1 MANCVHDFTIAGCH
15 CLLTTLFVEP
25 DSFAVIVCAWI
36 RAKKENGIAK
46 EFSGKECGIGGVT
59 YTLPLII
66 LLVGEKLCHV
76 I

>member
-1 MANCVHDFTIAGCH
+1 M
-15 CLLTTLFVEP
+15 EP